1 MAIWFALGL
10 FPIKPISIA
19 TGSMEDELFTGDIA
33 IIKKCKANNVNVGDI
48 IEYKMDGYTVVHRI
62 VEKKQKNGDFFFIT
76 KGDKN
81 NSPDKDEVKENQL
94 IGKVIFKIKYLGYPA
109 LWFNKLKT
117 EEEII
122 KVETGQ

>member
-1 MAIWFALGL
+1 
-10 FPIKPISIA
+10 
-19 TGSMEDELFTGDIA
+19 
-33 IIKKCKANNVNVGDI
+33 
-48 IEYKMDGYTVVHRI
+48 MDGYTVVHRI

-81 NSPDKDEVKENQL
+81 NAPDKDEVNENQL

-117 EEEII
+117 EEEMI
-122 KVETGQ
+122 KVETGH